1 MKILGIYGGQ
11 DANGLSASLVKEVLA
26 GVAAPAT
33 TEFVDLNQY
42 QIHPDK
48 PETTNPTLDKLEAK
62 LKAADVWV
70 LGTPTYFGTV
80 AGQFKQLLDCMRH
93 RMTRM
98 THKGDTLPGQFKDK
112 HYVSVT
118 SCFATGLDN
127 TFTHQTDATLVAID
141 KAMTAAGVH
150 KITELVLPHTWG
162 MASLPLAKVNQAH
175 QLGEKLGTFKKKDD
189 ETVKR
194 YFLLFGM
201 IAVMAL
207 ATMGIQLL
215 LPGIATNFWWR
226 YVSFV
231 VIFFVLLAC
240 LLHYA
245 TFMRHKRR

>member
-1 MKILGIYGGQ
+1 
-11 DANGLSASLVKEVLA
+11 
-26 GVAAPAT
+26 
-33 TEFVDLNQY
+33 
-42 QIHPDK
+42 
-48 PETTNPTLDKLEAK
+48 
-62 LKAADVWV
+62 
-70 LGTPTYFGTV
+70 
-80 AGQFKQLLDCMRH
+80 MRH